1 MFRFR
6 SIRSRLTVTF
16 LLAILAVMIL
26 VGIFLDQL
34 MGRYYIKSLQ
44 DNLIRSGALAGQ
56 FVASQLKE
64 EIDPVRLSWL
74 AENFGRQ
81 MNARVIFVNKKGI
94 VIGDSVRVGGLLG
107 QLLDRDELT
116 SAFAGETG
124 ISIQYSERSKQKVM
138 QVALPVQEEEDD
150 KPVGAVFLSAS
161 LQEIEG
167 IIADIRGF
175 LVLAT
180 FLAAILT
187 GAGAVILARR
197 FTGPLELLTEA
208 AGEMAEGKLEQR
220 ITVESDDE
228 IGRLADR
235 FNLMAE
241 KLGFYTKNLREFVA
255 NVAHEL
261 RTPLASLSLLTK
273 SLKNYEMEP
282 EQQQE
287 FMDDLDHEV
296 DRLISLVKDLLELT
310 TLEGG
315 EAPREK
321 FALDALL
328 RDLIRQAVPRFDR
341 QDVRLLSDLPA
352 EELLIYGSRLQ
363 LRQVLHNLMDNALK
377 YTEPGGWVKV
387 TLWREDQ
394 AAGVKVVDTGCG
406 IPEKDL
412 PFIFERFFRVDRARS
427 RELGG
432 TGLGLAIVRETVE
445 AHGGKVWVESV
456 EGEGSAFHFTLPL
469 VRKDVKD
476 N

>member
-6 SIRSRLTVTF
+6 SIRSRLTATF
-16 LLAILAVMIL
+16 LVVILAIMLL
-26 VGIFLDQL
+26 VGFFLDQL

-44 DNLIRSGALAGQ
+44 ENLVRSGSLAGQ
-56 FVASQLKE
+56 FVAGQLKE

-107 QLLDRDELT
+107 QLLDREELAA
-116 SAFAGETG
+116 AFSGDTG
-124 ISIQYSERSKQKVM
+124 ISIQYSELSEQKVM
-138 QVALPVQEEEDD
+138 QVALPVQEEEG

-175 LVLAT
+175 LILAT
-180 FLAAILT
+180 LLAAVLT
-187 GAGAVILARR
+187 GTGSVILARR

-220 ITVESDDE
+220 ITVKSDDE

-241 KLGFYTKNLREFVA
+241 QLGFYTKNLREFVA

-273 SLKNYEMEP
+273 SLKDYEMEP
-282 EQQQE
+282 EQQKE

-296 DRLISLVKDLLELT
+296 DRLITLVRDLLELT

-315 EAPREK
+315 EARREH
-321 FALDALL
+321 FALDDLL
-328 RDLIRQAVPRFDR
+328 QDLIRQAVPRFDR

-352 EELLIYGSRLQ
+352 GDFLIYGSRLQ
-363 LRQVLHNLMDNALK
+363 LRQALHNLLDNALK
-377 YTEPGGWVKV
+377 YTSPGGWVKI
-387 TLWREDQ
+387 TLWRKEEE
-394 AAGVKVVDTGCG
+394 AGVKIEDTGCG

-427 RELGG
+427 REMGG
-432 TGLGLAIVRETVE
+432 TGLGLAIVRETVG
-445 AHGGKVWVESV
+445 AHDGRVWAESI
-456 EGEGSAFHFTLPL
+456 EGEGSAFYFTLPL
-469 VRKDVKD
+469 APKDVND